1 MNKTT
6 VVIGASANPERYAY
20 KATVSL
26 KKHGNDVYPI
36 GLSEGM
42 IDGISI
48 LINRPQLTDIDTVTV
63 YVGAKNQTTWTDYI
77 LSLKPKRIIFNP
89 GAENAE
95 FFTQARELGIE
106 CLEACTL
113 VMLSVGNY

>member
-26 KKHGNDVYPI
+26 KKYGNDVYPI
-36 GLSEGM
+36 GLTEGS
-42 IDGISI
+42 IEGINI
-48 LINRPQLTDIDTVTV
+48 LTDRPQLTDIDTVTI
-63 YVGAKNQTTWTDYI
+63 YVGQKNQSAWTDYI
-77 LSLKPKRIIFNP
+77 LSLRPKRIIFNP

-95 FFTQARELGIE
+95 FFAQANEQGIE
-106 CLEACTL
+106 CIEACTL
-113 VMLSVGNY
+113 VMLSIGNY